1 MPETRLL
8 FKAKSGDAVTDDK
21 LYRLN
26 HYFKT
31 QWKEE
36 NQPDVMVLSVPLN
49 LTRQR
54 AVKEVKRLFDQH
66 IVPKLV
72 PPKPKYDRVTKDM
85 HRQNIIDA
93 MSVLMIRA
101 ARADYK
107 RWQVGVEA
115 KFSKTYSA
123 KFDMKTTKRTA
134 MNSEELRTLEMMT
147 SRKYR
152 LGKWLAENAA
162 RGLFPCQTEPAHA
175 VAFDPKE
182 FSQVI
187 REAVRWEKREEAW
200 MLAETEAMG
209 RMLTPITSNGERRDS
224 VGK

>member
-21 LYRLN
+21 LYWLN

-36 NQPDVMVLSVPLN
+36 NQPEVIVLSVPLN

-54 AVKEVKRLFDQH
+54 ALKEVKRLFDQH

-72 PPKPKYDRVTKDM
+72 PAKPKYDLVTKAM
-85 HRQNIIDA
+85 HKQNIIDA
-93 MSVLMIRA
+93 MTVLMIRT
-101 ARADYK
+101 ARPSYK
-107 RWQVGVEA
+107 LWQVGVEA
-115 KFSKTYSA
+115 KISKTYSA
-123 KFDMKTTKRTA
+123 KFDVKATKRTA
-134 MNSEELRTLEMMT
+134 ANSEELRTLEMMT

-162 RGLFPCQTEPAHA
+162 RGLFPLQTEPAHA
-175 VAFDPKE
+175 VAFDPKV
-182 FSQVI
+182 FNQVI
-187 REAVRWEKREEAW
+187 T
-200 MLAETEAMG
+200 ETVQW
-209 RMLTPITSNGERRDS
+209 ERREKARMQAEAEATKKRTS
-224 VGK
+224 R

>member
-1 MPETRLL
+1 
-8 FKAKSGDAVTDDK
+8 
-21 LYRLN
+21 
-26 HYFKT
+26 
-31 QWKEE
+31 
-36 NQPDVMVLSVPLN
+36 
-49 LTRQR
+49 
-54 AVKEVKRLFDQH
+54 
-66 IVPKLV
+66 
-72 PPKPKYDRVTKDM
+72 
-85 HRQNIIDA
+85 

-101 ARADYK
+101 ARAEYK

-175 VAFDPKE
+175 AAFDPK
-182 FSQVI
+182 
-187 REAVRWEKREEAW
+187 
-200 MLAETEAMG
+200 
-209 RMLTPITSNGERRDS
+209 
-224 VGK
+224 